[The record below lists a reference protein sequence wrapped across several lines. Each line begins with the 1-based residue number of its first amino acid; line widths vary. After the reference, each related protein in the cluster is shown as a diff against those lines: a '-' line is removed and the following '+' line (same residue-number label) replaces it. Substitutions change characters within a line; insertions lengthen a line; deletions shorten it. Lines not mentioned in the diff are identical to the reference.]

1 MVNCDKIKGFFA
13 SDIGKRA
20 AVSERLSKEK
30 AFTMLHEIDGKEVMV
45 QGVIDCFFEEAGE
58 VVLIDYKTNRNTDGI
73 EDLYRTQTELYKK
86 AIEEST
92 GKRVKE
98 VYLYLFSRNREIKM

>member
-1 MVNCDKIKGFFA
+1 
-13 SDIGKRA
+13 
-20 AVSERLSKEK
+20 
-30 AFTMLHEIDGKEVMV
+30 MLFRSIMV